1 MANASAR
8 AAQDDQRGVI
18 KYDNGLID
26 SVMLQQLQDQF
37 CRANN
42 LYLVCLGKEEGV
54 LTKAYGS
61 REELLFLH
69 SMVDKQAYMNLIMR
83 AEHDWVETMLEQQ
96 VGQACIKMCSIA
108 TLSLIHI

>member
-42 LYLVCLGKEEGV
+42 LYLVDRKSVG
-54 LTKAYGS
+54 
-61 REELLFLH
+61 RER
-69 SMVDKQAYMNLIMR
+69 VCYT
-83 AEHDWVETMLEQQ
+83 V
-96 VGQACIKMCSIA
+96 
-108 TLSLIHI
+108 